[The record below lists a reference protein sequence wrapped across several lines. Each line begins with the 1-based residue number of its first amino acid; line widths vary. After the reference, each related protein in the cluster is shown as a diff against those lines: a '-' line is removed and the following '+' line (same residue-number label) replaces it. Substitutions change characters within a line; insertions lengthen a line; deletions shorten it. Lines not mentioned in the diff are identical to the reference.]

1 MRQALGNPMS
11 IAVRHTPPGGTITP
25 TAHRAPRTA
34 HRTGDDAI
42 IQVADTGSGI
52 EPKDLSQVFDRFWR
66 AEKSRSRHSGG
77 GGLGLSIV
85 RQLVEAH
92 GGTVCATSVPGT
104 ETVFS
109 PRLPAGSQSA
119 GPQVPRR
126 ETRAV

>member
-1 MRQALGNPMS
+1 MRCPSRYG
-11 IAVRHTPPGGTITP
+11 TPHPAARSRSPP
-25 TAHRAPRTA
+25 TAR
-34 HRTGDDAI
+34 GDAI

-66 AEKSRSRHSGG
+66 AEMSRSRHSGG
-77 GGLGLSIV
+77 SGLGLPIV

-109 PRLPAGSQSA
+109 LRLPAGSQSA
-119 GPQVPRR
+119 GPQVPWR
-126 ETRAV
+126 ERRAV